1 MAALQNKKQ
10 VVDMKLKLM
19 TGHAWTQNFKYFTL
33 HIILA
38 VTEFMKK
45 TEWMRQNFE
54 RDKSVTLTFGL
65 LDTAISARAL
75 IGLHFSTAEG
85 AAAAAG
91 ALNMK
96 TE

>member
-1 MAALQNKKQ
+1 
-10 VVDMKLKLM
+10 
-19 TGHAWTQNFKYFTL
+19 
-33 HIILA
+33 
-38 VTEFMKK
+38 MKK

-85 AAAAAG
+85 AAAAGAA